1 MLNFF
6 QPKAAAPST
15 AKRKTPELSSPANG
29 KVMPAAKLQKRQPLQ
44 QRQVPTSSMEQAT
57 SGLHAADRWAAP
69 MVIDLDEP
77 TDPAEHPS
85 CRSAPGGAPFSDKVT
100 PADRQNHGGAAAT
113 TASSQQQQ
121 QQQNADSSLPSSINP
136 DTGPPSD
143 PGQQQKSSRLDE
155 REDPGHG
162 VVDVMRRSQLGPPLP
177 NGVSR
182 QHADSLIAMGFSQA
196 QASRALLATQG
207 DLPRAINWI
216 LQS

>member
-6 QPKAAAPST
+6 KPKAAAPST
-15 AKRKTPELSSPANG
+15 AKRKTPEQHSSLANG
-29 KVMPAAKLQKRQPLQ
+29 KAMPAAKVQKRQPLQ
-44 QRQVPTSSMEQAT
+44 QRQAPTASSRQAANGFHT
-57 SGLHAADRWAAP
+57 ADQPAAP

-77 TDPAEHPS
+77 TDPAHHPS
-85 CRSAPGGAPFSDKVT
+85 CASAPSSAPLNDDST
-100 PADRQNHGGAAAT
+100 PIDHQKNGGAAAI

-121 QQQNADSSLPSSINP
+121 QQDADSSLPSSINP
-136 DTGPPSD
+136 DTGPLSD
-143 PGQQQKSSRLDE
+143 PGHQGQGSSEQHE
-155 REDPGHG
+155 RDPGHG
-162 VVDVMRRSQLGPPLP
+162 IVDVVRRSQLGPPLP